1 MAIKIDQI
9 KGNLT
14 VVMYHYVREIKESLY
29 PGIKGLEFEK
39 FKTQLDHLQSK
50 YQIIQA
56 EDVISSCLN
65 GSPIPENSCL
75 LTFDD
80 GYKDHIKF
88 VLPELSQEKFKAL
101 FFPLLKQFLT
111 ANC

>member
-50 YQIIQA
+50 YQII
-56 EDVISSCLN
+56 
-65 GSPIPENSCL
+65 
-75 LTFDD
+75 
-80 GYKDHIKF
+80 
-88 VLPELSQEKFKAL
+88 
-101 FFPLLKQFLT
+101 
-111 ANC
+111 